1 MTESRTHKYF
11 DRKSSEWNI
20 TGFLEECEVESLEL
34 KIDRYLKSLEDIIK
48 YEQGNRFQRAQTL
61 LDRYRE
67 GTRPDRQV
75 ARKWEDGRKSDRT
88 IGGSSIYF
96 HNSTITGN
104 AMINNSGTINE
115 RNRERDQEKSA
126 SEDPKKSKK
135 RQAEETSPVMTPPPN
150 IRNRS
155 PPPSYYSGNN
165 SLNDYEIADATEASP
180 TNYRNES
187 NVEITR

>member
-67 GTRPDRQV
+67 VNIFFCFEVNAGVNNGVTGTC
-75 ARKWEDGRKSDRT
+75 
-88 IGGSSIYF
+88 
-96 HNSTITGN
+96 
-104 AMINNSGTINE
+104 
-115 RNRERDQEKSA
+115 
-126 SEDPKKSKK
+126 
-135 RQAEETSPVMTPPPN
+135 
-150 IRNRS
+150 
-155 PPPSYYSGNN
+155 
-165 SLNDYEIADATEASP
+165 
-180 TNYRNES
+180 
-187 NVEITR
+187 